1 MTVEQVGMK
10 AGMLV
15 TAIFPILGV
24 IVVLLAMRYFG
35 KNKVKQ

>member
-1 MTVEQVGMK
+1 MK